1 MKERPVTEGYKGI
14 IRIKDCEDILPE
26 YRGAFVELSPGMEI
40 TGNPDHYIS
49 FKGYRTLQDLRKRM
63 NPVLSHSVR
72 VDEKYLVKYAEN
84 KKNNYW

>member
-14 IRIKDCEDILPE
+14 IRIKDCGDIVPK
-26 YRGAFVELSPGMEI
+26 YRGAFVELSPDSKI

-49 FKGYRTLQDLRKRM
+49 FKGYRTLQDLRQRA
-63 NPVLSHSVR
+63 NPISLHSVR
-72 VDEKYLVKYAEN
+72 VDEKYLVKYVEN